1 MQEEWSKTKDNA
13 ESIRSGLRN
22 SGRVVVIAAL
32 IMAVV
37 FGAFV
42 PSPDGI
48 IKLFGVALASAVL
61 IDAFVV
67 RLVLVPSLMTMFGK
81 ANWWLPGWL
90 ERILPTV
97 TIEPGDE
104 EVADEEESPEPVG
117 AS

>member
-1 MQEEWSKTKDNA
+1 
-13 ESIRSGLRN
+13 
-22 SGRVVVIAAL
+22 VVVIAAL

-104 EVADEEESPEPVG
+104 EVADQEESPEPVG

>member
-1 MQEEWSKTKDNA
+1 M
-13 ESIRSGLRN
+13 
-22 SGRVVVIAAL
+22 
-32 IMAVV
+32 
-37 FGAFV
+37 
-42 PSPDGI
+42 
-48 IKLFGVALASAVL
+48 

-97 TIEPGDE
+97 NIEPGDE
-104 EVADEEESPEPVG
+104 EVAEEDESPEPVG